1 MRYSLEIMQAW
12 TKYNG
17 IFKVLNEKSPNKLE
31 FCSQC
36 YQPSKVREKQR
47 LFQIT
52 KIRISVSGRPALK
65 EMLKG
70 NSSRSRKFI

>member
-17 IFKVLNEKSPNKLE
+17 IFKVLNEKSPDKLE
-31 FCSQC
+31 LW

-52 KIRISVSGRPALK
+52 KIRKSVSGRPALR
-65 EMLKG
+65 EMLKVLQEVG
-70 NSSRSRKFI
+70 NLFRL